1 MTDTSYSSAHWG
13 LPDPVTQAEFYAD
26 VPAKRLLAFVIDTMI
41 VAIITAAIVLGTAF
55 IALFFLPFVWLVVGF
70 AYRMITLANSSA
82 TPGMRVAGIEF
93 RNARGERFDLG
104 LAFAHTLLFTIWFS
118 MFLPQV
124 ASVILMMTGARG
136 QGLSDHILSTA
147 AINRPRAY

>member
-1 MTDTSYSSAHWG
+1 MVCSEC
-13 LPDPVTQAEFYAD
+13 LPTRLDPLAERTCCFSQ
-26 VPAKRLLAFVIDTMI
+26 VQ
-41 VAIITAAIVLGTAF
+41 
-55 IALFFLPFVWLVVGF
+55 
-70 AYRMITLANSSA
+70 
-82 TPGMRVAGIEF
+82 
-93 RNARGERFDLG
+93 NARGERFDLG